1 MQFILI
7 TFSCEFA
14 CQPSVLKMFLDS
26 GCLCSEFGIVWQ
38 WYFQVNLHINSSL
51 IFLATA
57 QSKCPMMTE
66 RDNVLNT
73 LSNSRGFA
81 CQESAK
87 NVSWPWLSP
96 LQGSDGLTTGCPHG
110 FCKKNS
116 RTFPRQN
123 SKITEQQQ
131 NKFSLT
137 LRDQHKSRKFN
148 NYDCYTHILRL
159 TLTMMAVVIKFSLY
173 FQK

>member
-1 MQFILI
+1 MI
-7 TFSCEFA
+7 
-14 CQPSVLKMFLDS
+14 
-26 GCLCSEFGIVWQ
+26 
-38 WYFQVNLHINSSL
+38 
-51 IFLATA
+51 
-57 QSKCPMMTE
+57 E

-116 RTFPRQN
+116 RTFPIQN

-173 FQK
+173 FQKQQHKFIYNISVKLKALAAEFLDHIHASDTQKNLFQILYMLLSNK

>member
-14 CQPSVLKMFLDS
+14 CQPGVLKMFLDS
-26 GCLCSEFGIVWQ
+26 RCLHSEFGIVWQ
-38 WYFQVNLHINSSL
+38 WYFQVLTN
-51 IFLATA
+51 FLATA
-57 QSKCPMMTE
+57 QSKCPMMIE

-73 LSNSRGFA
+73 LSNSCGFA

-96 LQGSDGLTTGCPHG
+96 LQGLDGLTTRCPHG

-123 SKITEQQQ
+123 SKITEQQ

-148 NYDCYTHILRL
+148 NYDCYTHILCL
-159 TLTMMAVVIKFSLY
+159 TLTMMPVVIKFSLY
-173 FQK
+173 YQK